1 MKKRFPKKVHRSSQ
15 GKNSE
20 AAFFSS
26 DAERRGYLLCRD
38 RVSTSGQPCSVSK
51 RERRAGP
58 SPCPSFCPHIKSRK
72 ENDAEEGA
80 RN

>member
-38 RVSTSGQPCSVSK
+38 RVSTSGQPC
-51 RERRAGP
+51 
-58 SPCPSFCPHIKSRK
+58 
-72 ENDAEEGA
+72 
-80 RN
+80 